1 MTCKK
6 FLNYNYILNLLAYN
20 LSYVSQM
27 VIEKFYLRLLIVFEL
42 EIMKLMLQQYLQIV
56 HNQYVVVYVVA
67 IHHIQNKCT

>member
-27 VIEKFYLRLLIVFEL
+27 VIEKFYLSFNSVRIGNNET
-42 EIMKLMLQQYLQIV
+42 
-56 HNQYVVVYVVA
+56 NATA
-67 IHHIQNKCT
+67 ILANSA